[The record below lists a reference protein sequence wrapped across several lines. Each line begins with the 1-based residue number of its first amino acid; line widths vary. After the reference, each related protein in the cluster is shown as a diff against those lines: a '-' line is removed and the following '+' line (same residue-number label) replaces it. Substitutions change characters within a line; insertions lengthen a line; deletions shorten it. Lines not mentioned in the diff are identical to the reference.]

1 MFLFGLKMLWEAYRM
16 DDSEADE
23 VQKEVE
29 LELARRGSISSLQR
43 RDVEQ
48 ANEEDAKTTENTG
61 DSTENAQ
68 IGVNKG
74 ENNAAFDKMDEVD
87 LGEEAIAEDSSKEQ
101 SATGPASEETEKKKS
116 PRPPQGRSVHFL
128 DNVFDRSCK
137 ENSWFG
143 KKCLKV
149 FKLFINTFTMTFI
162 AEWGDRS
169 QLATIVLVGINNV
182 GGVIVGGCLG
192 HLICT
197 GGAVL
202 AGAVI
207 AK

>member
-74 ENNAAFDKMDEVD
+74 ENNAAFDKMDE
-87 LGEEAIAEDSSKEQ
+87 GTSNK
-101 SATGPASEETEKKKS
+101 PMKKMPK
-116 PRPPQGRSVHFL
+116 QQKIL
-128 DNVFDRSCK
+128 
-137 ENSWFG
+137 E
-143 KKCLKV
+143 
-149 FKLFINTFTMTFI
+149 
-162 AEWGDRS
+162 
-169 QLATIVLVGINNV
+169 
-182 GGVIVGGCLG
+182 
-192 HLICT
+192 
-197 GGAVL
+197 
-202 AGAVI
+202 
-207 AK
+207 